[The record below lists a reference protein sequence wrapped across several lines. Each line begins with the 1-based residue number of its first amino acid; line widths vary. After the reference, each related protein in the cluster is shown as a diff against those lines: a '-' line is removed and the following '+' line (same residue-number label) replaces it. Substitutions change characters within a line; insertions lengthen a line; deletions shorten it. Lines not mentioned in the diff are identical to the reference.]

1 MWRYLVIKTAA
12 IFPSQ
17 SAHNAQPVLEALSKS
32 MSAQGWKVQ
41 ENNLQADVAVIWSVL
56 WAGRMKNNQNV
67 YRAFHDTG
75 RPVIV
80 VDIGTLRR
88 GITWKVA
95 LDNINGSG
103 WFGHQQ
109 DLDPDRPRKLG
120 LALQGPCPG
129 NDILI
134 ASQHSASLQA
144 EAVPDMTAW
153 VLSQIAL
160 CRQHTDRRI
169 IVRPHP
175 RDRIRTDRL
184 PRDVTVQTPQKVTG
198 SYDDFGW
205 PQEFHAVI
213 NHNSGPGVLA
223 ALCGSAPVVDRS
235 SLAWPVS
242 VSMQDIDRSYNR
254 DRSQWLIEIAHTEY
268 TIDEIEQGL
277 WLKRLGSRLK

>member
-1 MWRYLVIKTAA
+1 MIKTVA

-17 SAHNAQPVLEALSKS
+17 AAQNARPVLEALSKS
-32 MSAQGWKVQ
+32 MTAHGWQVR
-41 ENNLQADVAVIWSVL
+41 ENDMQADVAVIWSVL
-56 WAGRMKNNQNV
+56 WAGKMKNNQQI
-67 YRAFHDTG
+67 YQSFHDTG

-80 VDIGTLRR
+80 ADIGTLHR
-88 GITWKVA
+88 GVTWKVA

-109 DLDPDRPRKLG
+109 DLDPDRPRRLG
-120 LALQGPCPG
+120 LALRDISRGS
-129 NDILI
+129 NILI
-134 ASQHSASLQA
+134 APQHSASLQA
-144 EAVPDMTAW
+144 QSVPDMTDW
-153 VLSQIAL
+153 VLSQISQ
-160 CRQHTDRRI
+160 CRQYTDRPI
-169 IVRPHP
+169 VVRPHP
-175 RDRIRTDRL
+175 RDRIIAKKI
-184 PRDVTVQTPQKVTG
+184 PRDVTVQVPQKIPG

-242 VSMQDIDRSYNR
+242 VSMQDIDRPYDC
-254 DRSQWLIEIAHTEY
+254 DRSQWLIEITHTEY
-268 TIDEIEQGL
+268 TVDEIEQGL